1 MADLKRGIS
10 LDLLI
15 HPGETISDVLE
26 DRNITQK
33 ELAKRA
39 GVSEPFLSDVIRG
52 KKDIS
57 KGLAMGLE
65 YALGVP
71 KSFWLNLQANYDAE
85 LLSITEEQS
94 ITDQERTVFQSIQ
107 EIVHYLKTTNN
118 IPCDSTENQAIISLR
133 KNLRISNLCLLKTMV
148 PLRFF
153 RSAEETKFNS
163 DLLGAWLCLCEA
175 QQQPAASFFDEFR
188 IQDLILSLK
197 NIMQRKE
204 LDPSSSLMNAL
215 SEYGIQFS
223 TIQSFRDIPI
233 QGILRK
239 NENTYQLVLTRYETP
254 ADDFWSLIFRQ
265 IGHMVNK
272 DIKKNGMFIT
282 IEDLANIN
290 FNKTNEFSANSL
302 LDANSY
308 KQFLE
313 NHKFT
318 ISSIEQFAK
327 SQNVPSYIVIG
338 RLQREGIIPFNK
350 FEKYK
355 LKYKWT

>member
-1 MADLKRGIS
+1 MANLKRGIS

-15 HPGETISDVLE
+15 HPGETISDILE

-85 LLSITEEQS
+85 LLSVMEEQS

-107 EIVHYLKTTNN
+107 EIVNYLKTTNS
-118 IPCDSTENQAIISLR
+118 IPYNSTDNQAIISLR
-133 KNLRISNLCLLKTMV
+133 KYLRISNLCFLKTMV
-148 PLRFF
+148 PF
-153 RSAEETKFNS
+153 RLFQSAEENKFNP
-163 DLLGAWLCLCEA
+163 DLLGAWLCLCET
-175 QQQPAASFFDEFR
+175 QQQPAAASFDEYR
-188 IQDLILSLK
+188 IKDLILSLK

-204 LDPSSSLMNAL
+204 SDPSSSLMNAL
-215 SEYGIQFS
+215 SEYGIQFN
-223 TIQSFRDIPI
+223 TIQPFQDIPI

-239 NENTYQLVLTRYETP
+239 NENTYQLVLTKHETL

-272 DIKKNGMFIT
+272 DIKKNGIFIT
-282 IEDLANIN
+282 IEDLGNIN

-302 LDANSY
+302 LDAKSY

-313 NHKFT
+313 KHTFT
-318 ISSIEQFAK
+318 ISSIEQYAK

-338 RLQREGIIPFNK
+338 RLQQEGIIPFNK